1 MSEKEQVKEITWLG
15 EEQSITVEKDLINVE
30 CHRQQCTEWER
41 LSRENGMHERKHV
54 DKYERI
60 SELKHVNSTWSD

>member
-30 CHRQQCTEWER
+30 YQTAVYRMEKIIKGKQ
-41 LSRENGMHERKHV
+41 
-54 DKYERI
+54 YA
-60 SELKHVNSTWSD
+60 